1 MVGVAV
7 VGGQPQWVGDRE
19 WEHQRPD
26 VTLNEDRCR
35 VRSGNGLL
43 VKGLF
48 RRLAIS
54 LFMDWRLRQPKPHQR
69 SLTDF
74 QSLMGENHLA
84 PGQSGQHHYCDADQ
98 QKTAYGGQ
106 LGFRATAAVG
116 DTVHGNLP
124 AGWNS
129 ERPMLRTVL
138 TAWQAA

>member
-7 VGGQPQWVGDRE
+7 IGGQPQWVGDRE

-74 QSLMGENHLA
+74 QSLMGENHLTPA
-84 PGQSGQHHYCDADQ
+84 ISFITSKHPTPLTSSCIRAAILSLSLLASLVSEAESGN
-98 QKTAYGGQ
+98 
-106 LGFRATAAVG
+106 R
-116 DTVHGNLP
+116 LP
-124 AGWNS
+124 
-129 ERPMLRTVL
+129 R
-138 TAWQAA
+138 

>member
-84 PGQSGQHHYCDADQ
+84 PAISFITSKHPTPLTSSCIRAAILSLSLLASLVSEAESGN
-98 QKTAYGGQ
+98 
-106 LGFRATAAVG
+106 R
-116 DTVHGNLP
+116 LP
-124 AGWNS
+124 
-129 ERPMLRTVL
+129 R
-138 TAWQAA
+138 

>member
-84 PGQSGQHHYCDADQ
+84 PAISFITSKHPTPLTSSCIRAAILSLSLLALLSLKRNLEIGF
-98 QKTAYGGQ
+98 
-106 LGFRATAAVG
+106 LGELGTG
-116 DTVHGNLP
+116 
-124 AGWNS
+124 
-129 ERPMLRTVL
+129 
-138 TAWQAA
+138 

>member
-54 LFMDWRLRQPKPHQR
+54 LFMHWRLRQPKPHQR

-84 PGQSGQHHYCDADQ
+84 PAISFITSKHPTPLTSSCIRAAILSLSLLASLLASLVSEAESGN
-98 QKTAYGGQ
+98 
-106 LGFRATAAVG
+106 R
-116 DTVHGNLP
+116 LP
-124 AGWNS
+124 
-129 ERPMLRTVL
+129 R
-138 TAWQAA
+138 

>member
-1 MVGVAV
+1 VVGVAV

-54 LFMDWRLRQPKPHQR
+54 LFMHWRLRQPKPHQR

-84 PGQSGQHHYCDADQ
+84 PAISFITSKHPNPPDLFMHTRCYFEPVPSC
-98 QKTAYGGQ
+98 
-106 LGFRATAAVG
+106 LSC
-116 DTVHGNLP
+116 L
-124 AGWNS
+124 
-129 ERPMLRTVL
+129 
-138 TAWQAA
+138 

>member
-1 MVGVAV
+1 VVGVAV

-74 QSLMGENHLA
+74 QSLMGENHLTPA
-84 PGQSGQHHYCDADQ
+84 ISFITSKHPTPLTSSCIRAAILSLSLLASLVSEAESGN
-98 QKTAYGGQ
+98 
-106 LGFRATAAVG
+106 R
-116 DTVHGNLP
+116 LP
-124 AGWNS
+124 
-129 ERPMLRTVL
+129 R
-138 TAWQAA
+138 